1 MFEIIVPTNHQLL
14 VNDSAIPVNDMLPN
28 LMFGHPDRSS
38 LLTTLNEI
46 DPLKRRLEVTDRL
59 IANLM
64 LKSDPFQYVKEELGE
79 KTSIGAWKQ
88 VNNMHK

>member
-1 MFEIIVPTNHQLL
+1 MQSIDLLLPAFFLMDQFHLRWL

-46 DPLKRRLEVTDRL
+46 DPLKRRLEVTDRFKHE
-59 IANLM
+59 ICN
-64 LKSDPFQYVKEELGE
+64 Q
-79 KTSIGAWKQ
+79 SI
-88 VNNMHK
+88 